1 MPLLGSLP
9 SDMLQPCNAQSVIQA
24 RLGKKLRNQGREK
37 ERDRTGLDWDK
48 RSKTRMTENK
58 VRG

>member
-9 SDMLQPCNAQSVIQA
+9 SDLLQPYNAQRVIQA

-37 ERDRTGLDWDK
+37 ERERVGLDWDK